1 MRCAYCALRR
11 CRTGGPN
18 LNRFMWRVAPP
29 WRVRVQPVGRNKRSA
44 LRHRRECGVRPM
56 SLALPVFLAASVFC
70 DGAAQCAA
78 LIARCGGVEPAGPN
92 LKRFMWRVAVP
103 PWRVRVQPVGR
114 NKRSALRHRRECG
127 VGPMSLALPVF
138 LAASV
143 FCDGAAQCAALI
155 ARWGGVEPAGP
166 NLKRF
171 MWRVAVPPWRVR
183 VQPVG
188 RNKRSALRH
197 RRECGVGP
205 MSLALPV
212 FLAASV
218 FCDGAA
224 QCAALIARCGGVE
237 PAGPNLNRFMWRVA
251 VPPWRVRVQP
261 VGRNKRS
268 ALRRRRE
275 GGVRPMSL
283 PLPVFPAASVFCDG
297 AAQCAALIAPY
308 GGVEPAG
315 PNLNRFMWRVAPPWR
330 VRVQPVGRN
339 KRSALRRRREGG
351 VRPMCLPLPVF
362 VAASVF
368 CDGGRNALRLLRPT
382 AVSNRAG
389 PNLNRFMWRVAVPPW
404 RVRVQPVGRNKRSA
418 LRHRRECGVRP
429 MSLALPV
436 FLAASVFCD
445 GAAQC
450 AALIARCGGVE
461 PAGPNL
467 NRFMWRVAVP
477 PWRVRVQSYN
487 QNENILDNR

>member
-1 MRCAYCALRR
+1 
-11 CRTGGPN
+11 
-18 LNRFMWRVAPP
+18 
-29 WRVRVQPVGRNKRSA
+29 
-44 LRHRRECGVRPM
+44 M
-56 SLALPVFLAASVFC
+56 SLPLPVFLAASVFC
-70 DGAAQCAA
+70 DGAAQCAS
-78 LIARCGGVEPAGPN
+78 LIAPYGVSN
-92 LKRFMWRVAVP
+92 R
-103 PWRVRVQPVGR
+103 
-114 NKRSALRHRRECG
+114 
-127 VGPMSLALPVF
+127 
-138 LAASV
+138 
-143 FCDGAAQCAALI
+143 
-155 ARWGGVEPAGP
+155 
-166 NLKRF
+166 
-171 MWRVAVPPWRVR
+171 
-183 VQPVG
+183 
-188 RNKRSALRH
+188 
-197 RRECGVGP
+197 
-205 MSLALPV
+205 
-212 FLAASV
+212 
-218 FCDGAA
+218 
-224 QCAALIARCGGVE
+224 
-237 PAGPNLNRFMWRVA
+237 AGPNLNRFMWRVA

-283 PLPVFPAASVFCDG
+283 PLPVF
-297 AAQCAALIAPY
+297 L
-308 GGVEPAG
+308 
-315 PNLNRFMWRVAPPWR
+315 
-330 VRVQPVGRN
+330 
-339 KRSALRRRREGG
+339 
-351 VRPMCLPLPVF
+351 
-362 VAASVF
+362 AASVF

-467 NRFMWRVAVP
+467 KRFMWRVAVPPWRVRVQPVGRNKRSALRRRREGGVRPMSLPLPVFPAASVFCDGAAQCAALIAPYGGVEPAGPNLNRFMWRVAVP